1 MLTLVIQQ
9 TLANGV
15 KKVWRLRPDT
25 KAKTFGSSR
34 LADVISI
41 DPLAKGIQGVFE
53 YRNHK
58 WWYVDLDRA
67 HVSDETIPEQE
78 ILGSTIL
85 KLDGSILFLETIN
98 KDWKVFADP
107 EKFVQT
113 VSQDSVPKLA
123 YTLYVVKFN
132 GATMET
138 KVLPRGEKF
147 IPSITQQAGVSI
159 TTKEIELKD
168 AQDLMNL
175 DLHQLMD
182 KDSKRGAYVLL
193 SSAFLLFGLSLFFN
207 KKEMAIELP
216 KTSRAM
222 KIVVITDLKKKPGSM
237 AAKKVEQKAP
247 PVAQQTPPPKNT
259 PTPAPSG
266 GSKMAGMLK
275 SFSAGR
281 ISQMLGKVSAQAA
294 KTENV
299 IVSVGVKA
307 SPDQGGRAL
316 AALGP
321 INHSGKDWSKDAK
334 GAGTGVST
342 AGRGGGG
349 SMSGYGSLSGGNTG
363 NAGIGLIEEES
374 EVVGGLDRDVIAQY
388 IKTQLGQILYC
399 YERQLSAHPEM
410 EGKVSVKFVINGTGK
425 VDEQKIGDTTLKNA
439 TVEGC
444 ILNRV
449 AQWKFPNPT
458 GGTKVVVTYPFL
470 FKSTN

>member
-1 MLTLVIQQ
+1 
-9 TLANGV
+9 
-15 KKVWRLRPDT
+15 
-25 KAKTFGSSR
+25 
-34 LADVISI
+34 
-41 DPLAKGIQGVFE
+41 
-53 YRNHK
+53 
-58 WWYVDLDRA
+58 
-67 HVSDETIPEQE
+67 
-78 ILGSTIL
+78 
-85 KLDGSILFLETIN
+85 
-98 KDWKVFADP
+98 
-107 EKFVQT
+107 
-113 VSQDSVPKLA
+113 
-123 YTLYVVKFN
+123 
-132 GATMET
+132 
-138 KVLPRGEKF
+138 
-147 IPSITQQAGVSI
+147 
-159 TTKEIELKD
+159 
-168 AQDLMNL
+168 
-175 DLHQLMD
+175 
-182 KDSKRGAYVLL
+182 
-193 SSAFLLFGLSLFFN
+193 
-207 KKEMAIELP
+207 MAIELP

-222 KIVVITDLKKKPGSM
+222 KIVVITDLKKKPGSQV
-237 AAKKVEQKAP
+237 AKKVEQKIP
-247 PVAQQTPPPKNT
+247 PVAQQAAPPKNT
-259 PTPAPSG
+259 PAAG
-266 GSKMAGMLK
+266 GSKMVGMLK

-299 IVSVGVKA
+299 IVSVGVKS

-321 INHSGKDWSKDAK
+321 INRAGKDWSKDAK

-349 SMSGYGSLSGGNTG
+349 SISGYGSLSGGNTG